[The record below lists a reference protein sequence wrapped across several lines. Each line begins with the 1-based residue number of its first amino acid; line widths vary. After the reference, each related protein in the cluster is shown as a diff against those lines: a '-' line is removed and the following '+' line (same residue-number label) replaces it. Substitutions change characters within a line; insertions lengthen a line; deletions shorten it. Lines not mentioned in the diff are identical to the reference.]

1 MGDRALKIFIAAG
14 EASGDALGGR
24 LMASLKRATDRDIE
38 FSGIGGSLMTEQGL
52 NSLFPMDEL
61 SVMGLV
67 EILPKL
73 RHLLKR
79 IAETAEHIRAD
90 KPDLI
95 ITIDSPGFSH
105 QLAKKIQDLDIPKI
119 HYVAPSVWAWKPGR
133 VHKFKKHF
141 DHLLAL
147 LPIEP
152 PYFEKV
158 GLPCHFV
165 GHSVLE
171 GGAGEGDGQKFR
183 DLHGLKDQTLLC
195 LLPGSRRGE
204 INRLMPDFQKTVYDL
219 HKKIPD
225 LRVVIPTIP
234 AREMMI
240 AEMTSDWKSK
250 PIIVRDVVEKFD
262 AMAASN
268 VALAASGTVALEL
281 AIARVPTVIAYRL
294 APLTHYI
301 VRKLVKVDYAHLLNI
316 LMGREIVPERIQ
328 GDCDPAQLVDDIFDL
343 LGPEGEKQIESLKPA
358 LKMIEAPDGKS
369 PSDHAAA
376 IVLDILNTNIVAQ

>member
-1 MGDRALKIFIAAG
+1 MGDRALTIFIAAG

-24 LMASLKRATDRDIE
+24 LMASLKRASDCDIE

-52 NSLFPMDEL
+52 VSLFPMDEL

-79 IAETAEHIRAD
+79 ITQTAEHIRIS

-95 ITIDSPGFSH
+95 VTIDSPGFSH

-133 VHKFKKHF
+133 VHKFKKNF

-152 PYFEKV
+152 PYFEEV

-171 GGAGEGDGQKFR
+171 SGAGEGNGQIFR
-183 DLHGLKDQTLLC
+183 DRHGLTDETLLC
-195 LLPGSRRGE
+195 LLPGSRKGE

-234 AREMMI
+234 ARESMI
-240 AEMTSDWKSK
+240 AEMTAGWKSK
-250 PIIVRDVVEKFD
+250 PIIVRDVAEKFD

-358 LKMIEAPDGKS
+358 LKMIESLDGKS

-376 IVLDILNTNIVAQ
+376 IVLDILNTNIVAK